1 MQVRAYNSGE
11 CAYHPAIVSTEALH
25 CLQRS
30 SQQSSVLI
38 FLTCVCTW
46 CAGLYPAV
54 LVWVWGD
61 QLPYPSFTGA
71 LVVFFTPVLLPLFSP
86 LLPSISPSSMTPH
99 KQLSGRFRFAAKL
112 VRCAAHKG
120 LRPTLTFDCVGN
132 RMLFFLLVYILIM
145 HILLYACGECSVF
158 IYPLGTQWKWD
169 TLHGILQSFFKCAI
183 LGNKKM
189 MMKQA
194 LICVTRALILW
205 TWTLVGEWNGKLS
218 AAGK

>member
-11 CAYHPAIVSTEALH
+11 CAYQPAIVSTEALH

-30 SQQSSVLI
+30 SQQSNVLI

-54 LVWVWGD
+54 LVWVRDD

-71 LVVFFTPVLLPLFSP
+71 LVVFTPVLLPLFSP

-99 KQLSGRFRFAAKL
+99 RQLSGRFRFAAKL

-132 RMLFFLLVYILIM
+132 RMLFFLLVYTLIM
-145 HILLYACGECSVF
+145 HILLYACGALYLF
-158 IYPLGTQWKWD
+158 ILLEHNGNGTHYMEFCKAFSNAQFLVINKW
-169 TLHGILQSFFKCAI
+169 
-183 LGNKKM
+183 
-189 MMKQA
+189 
-194 LICVTRALILW
+194 W
-205 TWTLVGEWNGKLS
+205 WNEYGS
-218 AAGK
+218 ASQEH